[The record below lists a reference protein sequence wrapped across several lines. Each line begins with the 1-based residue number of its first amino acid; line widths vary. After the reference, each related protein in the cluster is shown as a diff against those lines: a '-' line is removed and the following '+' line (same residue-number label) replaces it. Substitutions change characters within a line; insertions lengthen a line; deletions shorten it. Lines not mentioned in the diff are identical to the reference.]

1 MDGFEVNPSRPVFV
15 VAATNFDL
23 DGTQSGKQTRLDP
36 ALIRRFDNRIYV
48 DLPNEKE
55 RELFLTKQLE
65 KDVKTEITQEAIHS
79 IAQRTTGESL
89 AILKNILEL
98 AIRNANKAGVA
109 ATDEYLLNALEEY
122 MYGEK
127 KEWNEEY
134 YHAVSIHESGHAYIC
149 SLSGEKPSFVTIV
162 SRGNFGGYMQ
172 HANEEDTPNYNK
184 EQLLWKIRTAL
195 AGRAAEKE
203 FFGEEKGTNTGIS
216 SDLRQA
222 TNTAM
227 GMICRYGMDGD
238 LLVSMSPEAV
248 LNSPRGNQL
257 IEQANE
263 ILKREMKVT
272 EELVAKGRDKI
283 QALSEFLLQKN
294 QATEDDISRVFGL
307 QNKEPSE

>member
-1 MDGFEVNPSRPVFV
+1 
-15 VAATNFDL
+15 
-23 DGTQSGKQTRLDP
+23 
-36 ALIRRFDNRIYV
+36 
-48 DLPNEKE
+48 
-55 RELFLTKQLE
+55 
-65 KDVKTEITQEAIHS
+65 
-79 IAQRTTGESL
+79 
-89 AILKNILEL
+89 
-98 AIRNANKAGVA
+98 
-109 ATDEYLLNALEEY
+109 
-122 MYGEK
+122 
-127 KEWNEEY
+127 
-134 YHAVSIHESGHAYIC
+134 
-149 SLSGEKPSFVTIV
+149 
-162 SRGNFGGYMQ
+162 MQ

-222 TNTAM
+222 TNMAM
-227 GMICRYGMDGD
+227 SMICRYGMDGD